1 MTDITKLVEIGLQ
14 ALKVKAPSKEFSVE
28 TCKKAFDG
36 EISNNFGCKNMADFM
51 RIKPDVFELLQEMA
65 DEYLPA
71 RLNAT
76 LAQFAEIKQVAQGQ
90 KVEFRLRKGWQRGK
104 SFVTQVAPS
113 GQYETFRLDVSQFTV
128 PVKAY
133 GAGAV
138 VEWERFLNGQESF
151 VELMQII
158 AEGIEDRIYEQIQGL
173 LQAQRTSMPISNY
186 QTHNGFDTTK
196 MDTILAAVRAY
207 GRPEIWCTQ
216 EFAGTI
222 TNMANFVPST
232 GTPNVPTADLD
243 DIRNQGYVGV
253 YKGARVIVM
262 PQSFK
267 DETNTEKIMDPQY
280 AYIIPAGEERIVKI
294 IMEGDTQIR
303 EYDKDTGGMDWS
315 TGIQMYKKVG
325 LAIVTNPNYWGIYE
339 NTDLA

>member
-1 MTDITKLVEIGLQ
+1 MTDINKLVEIGLK
-14 ALKVKAPSKEFSVE
+14 ALNVNPSKEFSVQD
-28 TCKKAFDG
+28 CKKAFDG

-51 RIKPDVFELLQEMA
+51 RVKPDIFELLQEMA

-76 LAQFAEIKQVAQGQ
+76 LGQFAEIKQVGQGQ
-90 KVEFRLRKGWQRGK
+90 KVEFKLRKGYQRGK
-104 SFVTQVAPS
+104 TFVTQVAPS
-113 GQYETFRLDVSQFTV
+113 GQYETFRLDIAQFTV

-173 LQAQRTSMPISNY
+173 LQGQASVMPSANVK
-186 QTHNGFDTTK
+186 TDNKFDAAN
-196 MDTILAAVRAY
+196 MDALLAVVRAY

-216 EFAGTI
+216 EFAATI
-222 TNMANFVPST
+222 TNMSAFVPSV
-232 GTPNVPTADLD
+232 GTPNVPAADLED
-243 DIRNQGYVGV
+243 VRNQGYVGV

-262 PQSFK
+262 PQSFT
-267 DETNTEKIMDPQY
+267 DETNSVKIMNPQY
-280 AYIIPAGEERIVKI
+280 AYVIPAGEERIVKI

-303 EYDKDTGGMDWS
+303 EYDKDSGGMDWS

-325 LAIVTNPNYWGIYE
+325 LAIVTNPNYWGIYQ
-339 NTDLA
+339 NTNLA

>member
-1 MTDITKLVEIGLQ
+1 MTDINKLVEIGLK
-14 ALKVKAPSKEFSVE
+14 ALNVNPSKEFSVQD
-28 TCKKAFDG
+28 CKKAFDG

-51 RIKPDVFELLQEMA
+51 RVKPDIFELLQEMA

-76 LAQFAEIKQVAQGQ
+76 LGQFAEIRQVGQGQ
-90 KVEFRLRKGWQRGK
+90 KVEFKLRKGYQRGK

-113 GQYETFRLDVSQFTV
+113 GQYETFRLDIAQFTV

-158 AEGIEDRIYEQIQGL
+158 AEGMEDRIYEQIQGL
-173 LQAQRTSMPISNY
+173 LQAQATSMPTPNY
-186 QTHNGFDTTK
+186 QTDNKFDGAK
-196 MDTILAAVRAY
+196 MDTILGAVRAY

-222 TNMANFVPST
+222 TNQVGFTNAA
-232 GTPNVPTADLD
+232 PNMPGADLD
-243 DIRNQGYVGV
+243 DIRNQGYVGMYHGV
-253 YKGARVIVM
+253 RVIVL
-262 PQSFK
+262 PQSFT
-267 DETNTEKIMDPQY
+267 DETNSVKIMNPQY

-303 EYDKDTGGMDWS
+303 EYDKDSGGMDWS

-325 LAIVTNPNYWGIYE
+325 LAVVTNPNYWGIYQ
-339 NTDLA
+339 NTNLA

>member
-1 MTDITKLVEIGLQ
+1 MTDINKLVEIGLK
-14 ALKVKAPSKEFSVE
+14 ALNVNPSKEFSVQD
-28 TCKKAFDG
+28 CKKAFDG

-51 RIKPDVFELLQEMA
+51 RVKPDIFELLQEMA

-76 LAQFAEIKQVAQGQ
+76 LGQFAEIRQVGQGQ
-90 KVEFRLRKGWQRGK
+90 KVEFKLRKGWQRGK

-113 GQYETFRLDVSQFTV
+113 GQYETFRLDIAQFTV

-158 AEGIEDRIYEQIQGL
+158 AEGMEDRIYEQIQGL
-173 LQAQRTSMPISNY
+173 LQAQATSMPTPNY
-186 QTHNGFDTTK
+186 QTDNKFDSAK
-196 MDTILAAVRAY
+196 MDTILGAVRAY

-222 TNMANFVPST
+222 TNQVGFSAA
-232 GTPNVPTADLD
+232 TPNMPNADLD
-243 DIRNQGYVGV
+243 DIRNQGYVGMYHGV
-253 YKGARVIVM
+253 RVIVL
-262 PQSFK
+262 PQSFT
-267 DETNTEKIMDPQY
+267 DETNSVKIMNPQY

-303 EYDKDTGGMDWS
+303 EYDKDSGGMDWS

-325 LAIVTNPNYWGIYE
+325 LAVVTNPNYWGIYQ
-339 NTDLA
+339 NTALA

>member
-1 MTDITKLVEIGLQ
+1 MTDINKLVEIGLK
-14 ALKVKAPSKEFSVE
+14 ALNVNPSKEFSVQD
-28 TCKKAFDG
+28 CKKAFDG

-51 RIKPDVFELLQEMA
+51 RVKPDIFELLQEMA
-65 DEYLPA
+65 DEYLPT

-76 LAQFAEIKQVAQGQ
+76 LGQFAEIKQVGQGQ
-90 KVEFRLRKGWQRGK
+90 KVEFKLRKGWQRGK

-113 GQYETFRLDVSQFTV
+113 GQYETFRLDITQFTV

-173 LQAQRTSMPISNY
+173 LQAQATSMPIPNY
-186 QTHNGFDTTK
+186 QTDNKFDSTK
-196 MDTILAAVRAY
+196 MDTILGAVRAY

-222 TNMANFVPST
+222 TNAAGFTPAVGN
-232 GTPNVPTADLD
+232 PNVPAADLE
-243 DIRNQGYVGV
+243 DIRNQGYVGMYHGV
-253 YKGARVIVM
+253 RVIVL
-262 PQSFK
+262 PQSFT
-267 DETNTEKIMDPQY
+267 DETNSVKIMNPQY

-303 EYDKDTGGMDWS
+303 EYDKDSGGMDWS

-325 LAIVTNPNYWGIYE
+325 LAVVTNPNYWGIYQ
-339 NTDLA
+339 NTALA